1 MNSLRRASRAFL
13 VVVLAVLTLTLGACR
28 RRERLPS
35 GTTTST
41 ATYLVGEKVDVEWN
55 GSWWKAEIVGV
66 NGSLYRVHYTGWS
79 AKWDEDVTTAR
90 IRPPTGDGRIG
101 TEVPGVADQASPS
114 KWKVG
119 DNVDVSWN
127 GSWWAASIIGVN
139 GNLYRVHYTGWASSW
154 DENVTLARIRPAT
167 PGAKRGTGK

>member
-28 RRERLPS
+28 RREKLPS

-66 NGSLYRVHYTGWS
+66 NGSLYRVHYTGW
-79 AKWDEDVTTAR
+79 
-90 IRPPTGDGRIG
+90 
-101 TEVPGVADQASPS
+101 
-114 KWKVG
+114 
-119 DNVDVSWN
+119 
-127 GSWWAASIIGVN
+127 
-139 GNLYRVHYTGWASSW
+139 ASSW

-167 PGAKRGTGK
+167 AGAKRGTGK